1 MVDRVVTTAATAIT
15 IVAKCRSA
23 IQSLSTKYLGARLS
37 KDGRAPSRKS
47 TSTHDPKRTLLTRR
61 VWKQEGDRSH
71 NDLQASTSHRIT
83 GRRERGAYSL
93 VWLEAVTGAAKSPEA
108 PTQMAISALKGNMP
122 PGGSVLFI
130 SGRATK
136 KQQEIQRRQQPNHA
150 TEGAK
155 AKADDKIVTVCVVV
169 SMVRHLN
176 SRDYYY

>member
-130 SGRATK
+130 SGSATK
-136 KQQEIQRRQQPNHA
+136 
-150 TEGAK
+150 
-155 AKADDKIVTVCVVV
+155 
-169 SMVRHLN
+169 N
-176 SRDYYY
+176 SRKYSAANSRTMRPKGPRLKPMTKSSPFVWL